1 LHFDLIAGHFP
12 VGEHLYIPLGE
23 LLFHHGSEGT
33 TAYFCVMEKM
43 VVLVTG
49 GAGYIGS
56 HTVVALHEAGFSPL
70 IVDNF
75 ANSNPS
81 ALDGIAEI
89 VGEPV
94 PFVKADCGDF
104 AAMMKLFKEQASS
117 GQPIGGVIHFAAYK
131 AVGES
136 VEKPLDYFEN
146 NIGSTA
152 NLLRVMEANGVGNL
166 VFSSSCTVYG
176 EPDAIP
182 VDESAP
188 IKVAESP
195 YGYTKQACERLIT
208 DVAKA
213 RPEMAVALL
222 RYFNPIGAHPTAAIG
237 ELPLGRPNNLIP
249 FLTQAT
255 AGKREPLTVFGNDY
269 PTADGTCIRDYIHVV
284 DLADAHVA
292 AMNWLLQATRTENRN
307 MPLLEAFN
315 LGTGTGS
322 SVKEVLDTF
331 EAVNDIAVPFQF
343 GPRRPGDVVAIYAEA
358 DKARDMLGWTAE
370 RSLGDALRDAWNWE
384 KKLGS

>member
-1 LHFDLIAGHFP
+1 
-12 VGEHLYIPLGE
+12 
-23 LLFHHGSEGT
+23 
-33 TAYFCVMEKM
+33 MEKM

-56 HTVVALHEAGFSPL
+56 HTVVALHEAGFSPVV
-70 IVDNF
+70 VDNF
-75 ANSNPS
+75 SNSNPS
-81 ALDGIAEI
+81 ALDGITSI
-89 VGEPV
+89 IGQPV
-94 PFVKADCGDF
+94 PFVNADCGDF
-104 AAMMKLFKEQASS
+104 QAMNKLFDDQATS
-117 GQPIGGVIHFAAYK
+117 GRPIGGVIHFAAYK

-152 NLLRVMEANGVGNL
+152 NLLRVMEAHGVASL

-182 VDESAP
+182 VDENAP

-208 DVAKA
+208 DVAHA

-222 RYFNPIGAHPTAAIG
+222 RYFNPIGAHPSAAIG

-269 PTADGTCIRDYIHVV
+269 DTPDGTCIRDYIHVV
-284 DLADAHVA
+284 DLAQAHVA
-292 AMNWLLQATRTENRN
+292 AMNWLLESTPAEERDT
-307 MPLLEAFN
+307 PILEAFN

-331 EAVNDIAVPFQF
+331 EEENGVEVPFAF
-343 GPRRPGDVVAIYAEA
+343 GPRRPGDVVAIYAQAE
-358 DKARDMLGWTAE
+358 KAKAVLGWEAQK
-370 RSLGDALRDAWNWE
+370 SLGDSLRDAWNWE
-384 KKLGS
+384 RTRD